1 MHYSDVQVLNFE
13 TMVWNTLVTT
23 GPGPGP
29 RDSHSTVLLGNNMI
43 VFGGTSGS
51 KKCNDLH
58 ILNLITKE
66 WTRLECGGTPPSPR
80 ESHSATLVD
89 DVELVVFGG
98 SGEGECL
105 NDLHVLDLRTMRWT
119 SPEVKGDI
127 PVPRDSHSAIA
138 IGNKMFVYGGD
149 RGDRYYGDVDMLDM
163 DTMTWSRVWL
173 SIYMFCLNFHFRKIL
188 LICSEQVK
196 MKWLFWNSWLFMDL
210 HPAAGLAMQL

>member
-1 MHYSDVQVLNFE
+1 MHYSDVLVLNLE

-23 GPGPGP
+23 GQGPGP
-29 RDSHSTVLLGNNMI
+29 RDSHSAVVLGNNMI

-58 ILNLITKE
+58 ILNFVTKE
-66 WTRLECGGTPPSPR
+66 WTRPECTGTPPSPR

-89 DVELVVFGG
+89 DEELVVFGG

-105 NDLHVLDLRTMRWT
+105 NDLHVLGLKTMRWT

-138 IGNKMFVYGGD
+138 IGKKLLVYGGD

-163 DTMTWSRVWL
+163 DTMTWSRVWF
-173 SIYMFCLNFHFRKIL
+173 SNICFHSVSLFGFF
-188 LICSEQVK
+188 EQIK
-196 MKWLFWNSWLFMDL
+196 
-210 HPAAGLAMQL
+210 